1 MDMRLRDANQPGES
15 SLRQFAVTNLTPDVR
30 QQLQLSVLVSQI
42 GVSPVFQ
49 FEIG

>member
-15 SLRQFAVTNLTPDVR
+15 SLRQFAITNLTSDVR
-30 QQLQLSVLVSQI
+30 QQSELNVLVSQ
-42 GVSPVFQ
+42 VRSPVFQ